1 MEIHVVR
8 AGETVDFIAERYG
21 VSAQRVLSDNGI
33 QNPRELAVGQALLIL
48 YPQTVY
54 TVRPGDTLYSIAR
67 QFSTQ
72 PITLAQYNPELAQ
85 TAVLYPGQVIT
96 IRFSEPLQ
104 RQIRINGYAYP
115 YIRQAVLRRALPYLT
130 TLTIFGY
137 GFTEQGELIEIND
150 QPLINQAYEFSV
162 APVMLISS
170 ITENGTFSGQRAK
183 LLFENI
189 TLQNRVI
196 DNLLAVMR
204 HKGYLGLDID
214 FEYVEPADAAAYLRF
229 VENVTRRMQ
238 EAGFFVNVD
247 LAPKT
252 SSEQKGL
259 LYEAH
264 DYGALGT
271 APDTVLLMT
280 YEWGY
285 TYGPP
290 LAVAPLDQ
298 VRRVVEY
305 AVTQIPAGK
314 ILLGVPN
321 YGYDWPL
328 PFERGVTAATVVG
341 NEEAVR
347 LAARFGAQIQFDGTA
362 QSPYFEYY
370 AQDKTEHIVW
380 FEDIRSIRGK
390 FDLADEFSLRGA
402 GYWNIMRPFAQ
413 NFMFLAAR
421 YQIQKIVG

>member
-305 AVTQIPAGK
+305 AVTQIPARK

-347 LAARFGAQIQFDGTA
+347 LAARFGAQIQFDETA